1 MTQGNQEFSNSDQDF
16 NWDTKIPSLRK
27 WRLTSFKSVKSQTE
41 INLAPLTVVVG
52 ANSSGK
58 STFIQSILLMA
69 QNAMSLDEFSTPKAR
84 GQFEL
89 NGSLVQLGTIRE
101 TTCDLGNPKRLGDIS
116 IGGRWHAGA
125 RIVATR
131 NRSRATRRNP
141 LRAEGGFQLDWD
153 ISFKSFDGK
162 AESGI
167 AQVKNANVSAI
178 AENAIIQEENVIFQK
193 ANAQLNLLKG
203 KFEKFSFDH
212 RSILKPDDDSLI
224 PFDGT
229 GATRDSKYISRVRK
243 SNAISFRSGLPI
255 GGLVKTNI
263 VDYVIDNQLRVYR
276 EEAFGSR
283 MTGLQRAERRARREE
298 SLPEEFLSGDSDKFS
313 SNKEL
318 VDALVEHVANAS
330 RQVLQRDKIADDETL
345 LSVGYVEQE
354 PFISLDSFIVEG
366 SSGPA
371 IPRITLDY
379 IEAIFAEVRTKFRE
393 RYGKS
398 EWIHEEIYCTHEGRR
413 SLNPRHGFSLTSRLV
428 EFWNSHLAQSV
439 AYLGPLRVGPRAIY
453 GIGSSTENKNIPI
466 GESGEFLAKKLFNER
481 ALKSYPILENGELRK
496 SRLTLENAVSF
507 WYKFLTGLEES
518 NQINVDSPSRQG
530 YPLNVGERT
539 LANIG
544 FGASQILPVIG
555 ICLDA
560 RPGTLILL
568 EQPELHLN
576 PGMQQKL
583 ADFLLYMARTGRQII
598 VETHSEYLITRLR
611 RNAASTPDDHK
622 YFTVIYVERN
632 IETGTSYRT
641 VSVDDQGDFSEWPKG
656 FFDHVAEDLRVLMRR
671 AADRQ
676 SGKKEQ

>member
-1 MTQGNQEFSNSDQDF
+1 MKKNIRENIDLGQDF
-16 NWDTKIPSLRK
+16 NWDSKIPSLRK
-27 WRLTSFKSVKSQTE
+27 WRIASFKSVKSQNE

-58 STFIQSILLMA
+58 STLIQSILLMA
-69 QNAMSLDEFSTPKAR
+69 QNAMNVDEFNTPKAR
-84 GQFEL
+84 GQIEL
-89 NGSLVQLGTIRE
+89 NGSLVQLGTMKE
-101 TTCDLGNPKRLGDIS
+101 TTCDLGNSKKLEDIS
-116 IGGRWHAGA
+116 IGGLWHAGA

-131 NRSRATRRNP
+131 NRSRSLRSNP
-141 LRAEGGFQLDWD
+141 LRTEGGFQLEWD
-153 ISFKSFDGK
+153 VSLKSLDGK
-162 AESGI
+162 IESGI

-178 AENAIIQEENVIFQK
+178 AENSIIQQEIVTFQK
-193 ANAQLNLLKG
+193 ANAQLNLMKG

-212 RSILKPDDDSLI
+212 RSTLKPDDDNLV

-229 GATRDSKYISRVRK
+229 ESSRNLRNGSRVRK
-243 SNAISFRSGLPI
+243 SDAISFRSGLPI
-255 GGLVKTNI
+255 AGLVKTNI
-263 VDYVIDNQLRVYR
+263 VDYVINNQLRVYK
-276 EEAFGSR
+276 EEAFAGKVSP
-283 MTGLQRAERRARREE
+283 LQRDERRARRREYLMEE
-298 SLPEEFLSGDSDKFS
+298 YSYDDSLEFS
-313 SNKEL
+313 SQEEL
-318 VDALVEHVANAS
+318 LDALVEHIASAS
-330 RQVLQRDKIADDETL
+330 RQILQRDKIADDEQL

-354 PFISLDSFIVEG
+354 PFIPLDSFVVEG
-366 SSGPA
+366 ASGAA
-371 IPRITLDY
+371 IPRITMDY
-379 IEAIFAEVRTKFRE
+379 IEVVFAAVRTKFKE

-398 EWIHEEIYCTHEGRR
+398 EWIQEEIYCTPEGRR

-453 GIGSSTENKNIPI
+453 GIGSSNENKNIPI

-496 SRLTLENAVSF
+496 SRLTLERAVSF

-518 NQINVDSPSRQG
+518 NEINVDSPSRQG
-530 YPLNVGERT
+530 YPLNVGQRT

-555 ICLDA
+555 LCLDA

-583 ADFLLYMARTGRQII
+583 ADFLLYMSRTGRQII

-622 YFTVIYVERN
+622 YFTVIYVERDP
-632 IETGTSYRT
+632 EAGTSYRT
-641 VSVDDQGDFSEWPKG
+641 VSVDDQGDLSEWPKG

-671 AADRQ
+671 AAERQ
-676 SGKKEQ
+676 LGKTAK